1 MSLRGVCR
9 VMAGVLFLTV
19 VRSTFGQTTATWS
32 SAGTGNWTDGT
43 KWSTN
48 PNYPN
53 NDTPPGSTY
62 WANIAATG
70 SPYQISLSAPL
81 NLVGA
86 TLSSPD
92 ATVNQSAG
100 SVYFSNAL
108 NLNAGTWM
116 VNGLSIAMSGTI
128 HGGGGIISLSNGAM
142 LALNDVTLGAPLQT
156 TGGINLSYVYFHNLD
171 FAGNTM
177 TLVNGVL
184 QASGSKSNE
193 TINGNG
199 TILLAGGYLKPNSF
213 GTLTISQGI
222 SVLGTGAITTPDML
236 VNHGFI
242 GGTSPGAVMDLRQP
256 YANDGTFAAT
266 NGGTLRLLLDDT
278 TTQSGTVLLGAG
290 STLTLTG
297 NVTEARLGNFVRNGG
312 TVNIQHLD
320 NTGHTTALNDFGGGW
335 NLYGPFFPG
344 PGAIIGGT
352 ITTGGGIQQLPV
364 TSDGFLQDV
373 YFDAGMIVTP
383 SRRVYLNDVTVNGT
397 LTLQGG
403 PNIQFIGTQTLNGSA
418 QIRFDG
424 TPAAGEFST
433 ITDDTTGSKI
443 TFGPNVYIR
452 TGSGSGTIGEP
463 NYSVL
468 NQGTIDARTSGE
480 QIHIAAGTF
489 ENAGQLSASNYST
502 LTIDHMSG
510 NVGSISLGSGG
521 VLDLNGSYS
530 LSGPVSVIDMAA
542 LTLRGDWSASA
553 LISANHGT
561 INLASITPS
570 ISQLTM
576 SNSVLGLLLDR
587 TTAQALAIP
596 FTRVSLRMAE
606 GATLDNSGTALVVG
620 PTQRVTDVI
629 LADGR
634 LKGGTVGGSGG
645 ILIDTGGGTL
655 DGVTSAASISFLQE
669 NSTLNVVNGL
679 TLNNAS
685 ISLFSSTVQSP
696 GSQTIGGTGAIVLES
711 GTSTIQSTSGTL
723 TLGSGITTFTR
734 HGSGSIGVSGSNVVN
749 LGTISSRASGQTI
762 ALGLAAINSG
772 TVEARNGG
780 VVTLPYTSFTSL
792 HPNFNRGSLSS
803 GNWAVY
809 DNSTITLSTL
819 ILRNDANV
827 LLSGPNSFFGGI
839 TSLRTNMGTFTID
852 AGKNFTTVSSFTN
865 SGTLRVGDG
874 STFRVNGSLTNTG
887 TLDVNEFAI
896 IDYASGSTSPIDTI
910 RQQIL
915 AGRDSGAWDAAG
927 IIDSNARADSH
938 LAVGFADA
946 SQKFTT
952 FPATFAQQSVDNSA
966 ILMRETYG
974 GDADLDGAVTLLD
987 FNLLAASFG
996 NSGREWFNGD
1006 FDYNGTINLLDFNI
1020 LAANFGKN
1028 IDNNVQVPAALR
1040 IEADARAAAIPLP
1053 SQLFAALFTLAALT
1067 LISRRRGSLPSTGP
1081 NCHR

>member
-1 MSLRGVCR
+1 MILREVRWIVVGLV
-9 VMAGVLFLTV
+9 VLCSALP
-19 VRSTFGQTTATWS
+19 TFAQTTANWS

-48 PNYPN
+48 PSYPN
-53 NDTPPGSTY
+53 NDTPAGATY

-70 SPYQISLSAPL
+70 SPYQIFLNAPI
-81 NLVGA
+81 NLTSA

-100 SVYFSNAL
+100 SIYFSNAL
-108 NLNAGTWM
+108 NLNAGTWLFTGTTATL
-116 VNGLSIAMSGTI
+116 NGTI
-128 HGGGGIISLSNGAM
+128 NGGGGVVSLTNGAT
-142 LALNDVTLGAPLQT
+142 ATLNEVTLAAPLQT
-156 TGGINLSYVYFHNLD
+156 VAGINRSYVDFHDLTL
-171 FAGNTM
+171 AGITIN
-177 TLVNGVL
+177 LVNGAL
-184 QASGSKSNE
+184 QAFGSKSNE

-199 TILLAGGYLKPNSF
+199 TIFLAGSYLNPNSF

-222 SVLGTGAITTPDML
+222 TVAGTGTVAMDNTL

-242 GGTSPGAVMDLRQP
+242 GGSSPGAVMDIHQP
-256 YANDGTFAAT
+256 YVNDGTFAAS
-266 NGGTLRLLLDDT
+266 NGGTFQLLVDDT
-278 TTQSGTVLLGAG
+278 TTQAGTVMLGAG

-297 NVTEARLGNFVRNGG
+297 NVTESRLGTFVRSGG

-373 YFDAGMIVTP
+373 YFDAGMIVSP
-383 SRRVYLNDVTVNGT
+383 SRRVYLDDVTINGT
-397 LTLQGG
+397 LSLQGG
-403 PNIQFIGTQTLNGSA
+403 PNLQFVGTQTLNGTA

-424 TPAAGEFST
+424 TPASGEFST
-433 ITDDTTGSKI
+433 ITDDTAGSKI

-452 TGSGSGTIGEP
+452 TGTGSGTIGEP
-463 NYSVL
+463 TYAVL
-468 NQGTIDARTSGE
+468 NQGIIDARTNGE

-489 ENAGQLSASNYST
+489 ENAGQLWVSNYST

-510 NVGSISLGSGG
+510 DVGSISLGSGG

-530 LSGPVSVIDMAA
+530 FGNQVNVGDMAA
-542 LTLRGDWSASA
+542 LTLRGNWSAA
-553 LISANHGT
+553 DLIRANHGT
-561 INLASITPS
+561 INLGSITPS
-570 ISQLTM
+570 ISQLTFN
-576 SNSVLGLLLDR
+576 NSVLGLLLDQ
-587 TTAQALAIP
+587 TTAQAMTVP
-596 FTRVSLRMAE
+596 FSEVTLRMAE
-606 GATLDNSGTALVVG
+606 GATLDNSGATLMLGTNQRLTALWLANG
-620 PTQRVTDVI
+620 RV
-629 LADGR
+629 
-634 LKGGTVGGSGG
+634 KGGTIAGDGAILVDSGG
-645 ILIDTGGGTL
+645 ATL
-655 DGVTSAASISFLQE
+655 DGVTSAAPIGFFQPGA
-669 NSTLNVVNGL
+669 TLTVANGL

-685 ISLFSSTVQSP
+685 ISLFGSTVQSP
-696 GSQTIGGTGAIVLES
+696 ASQTIGGTGAIVLES
-711 GTSTIQSTSGTL
+711 GTSTIQSTTGTL

-734 HGSGSIGVSGSNVVN
+734 HGSGSIGVSGSNVIN

-772 TVEARNGG
+772 TVEARDGG

-792 HPNFNRGSLSS
+792 HPNFNHGSLSS

-839 TSLRTNMGTFTID
+839 TSLRTNNGTFTID
-852 AGKNFTTVSSFTN
+852 QGKNFTTVSSFTN
-865 SGTLRVGDG
+865 NGTLRVGAD

-896 IDYASGSTSPIDTI
+896 IDYAAGSTSPIDTI

-915 AGRDSGAWDAAG
+915 AGRDKGAWDAAG

-946 SQKFTT
+946 NQKFTS
-952 FPATFAQQSVDNSA
+952 FPAPFAGQSVDDSA
-966 ILMRETYG
+966 ILIRETYG
-974 GDADLDGAVTLLD
+974 GDANLDGAVTILDFNLLAANFGKSGQNWYNGDFDYDGTVGILD

-996 NSGREWFNGD
+996 HD
-1006 FDYNGTINLLDFNI
+1006 INTPS
-1020 LAANFGKN
+1020 APA
-1028 IDNNVQVPAALR
+1028 QAPAALR
-1040 IEADARAAAIPLP
+1040 IDAGPSAATVPLP
-1053 SQLFAALFTLAALT
+1053 SQLFTALCTLAGVVVA
-1067 LISRRRGSLPSTGP
+1067 SRRMLGR
-1081 NCHR
+1081 RAA